1 MKRFSFF
8 GAKDKAPTELGT
20 GQDMR
25 TKEPDFPTTSERA
38 AAPRGDAD
46 CPPPAGNRDIPVP
59 KHRFGFVNAKT
70 RTANTPPP
78 PLSDADRNT
87 DKLQSRD
94 TEAKSAPTA
103 RGVRRGSDGEHQLQ
117 CKYSSEDRAQGFYSR
132 QVLDH
137 LSPAMQEFV
146 ARQEILFVATADR
159 HGECDCT
166 PKFGRPGF
174 IRVLGEKYLMYPE
187 YRGNGVFAN
196 LGNITENPHIAMI
209 IIDFYR
215 DTVGLHVNGKA
226 RIVENAELLEHR
238 ASLPPPVIEEIQQ
251 EGRKQPERW
260 IMVEVEEAYIQCS
273 KHIPLMKKLDKRI
286 EWGTDNVVAKGGD
299 YFRLQELSL
308 YDRVGGD
315 KAMEKAVDLFY
326 RKVLQDDLVAKFFE
340 DVDMEGQRL
349 KQKSFLA
356 MAFGGPYQYTGKDL
370 REVHQR
376 LVDQLGLTGVHFDRV
391 IEHFRASVQE
401 LHVPGPETEKMCEI
415 LESFRDDV
423 LGR

>member
-1 MKRFSFF
+1 MKRFAFF
-8 GAKDKAPTELGT
+8 RGKKPQQTEAAGNPSEQTPEVSDAVGSSAGA
-20 GQDMR
+20 
-25 TKEPDFPTTSERA
+25 EPADAGLPDDTAQE
-38 AAPRGDAD
+38 AAPKR
-46 CPPPAGNRDIPVP
+46 
-59 KHRFGFVNAKT
+59 RFGFLDAKI
-70 RTANTPPP
+70 RT
-78 PLSDADRNT
+78 SDA
-87 DKLQSRD
+87 
-94 TEAKSAPTA
+94 EASLASAKAPAAGGRHPPRAEETPA
-103 RGVRRGSDGEHQLQ
+103 PRTRGVLPGSDGEHGLQ
-117 CKYSSEDRAQGFYSR
+117 CKYASEERAEGFYAR
-132 QVLDH
+132 QVLNH

-174 IRVLGEKYLMYPE
+174 IRVLGDKYLMYPE

-238 ASLPPPVIEEIQQ
+238 ASLPPPAIDEIRQ
-251 EGRKQPERW
+251 EGKKQPERW
-260 IMVEVEEAYIQCS
+260 VMVEVEEAYIQCS

-308 YDRVGGD
+308 YERVGGD
-315 KAMEKAVDLFY
+315 KAMEQAVDLFY
-326 RKVLQDDLVAKFFE
+326 RKVLQDELIGKFFE

-356 MAFGGPYQYTGKDL
+356 MAFGGPYQYTGKEM
-370 REVHQR
+370 REAHQR
-376 LVDQLGLTGVHFDRV
+376 LVDQLGLTDVHFDRV
-391 IEHFRASVQE
+391 IKYFRESVQE
-401 LHVPGPETEKMCEI
+401 LRIPGPEIEKMCEV